1 MGDGASGDPGLR
13 GVVESE
19 VVLSGGTL
27 NPVVRVGDTVR
38 RPAGPWTA
46 TVHDL
51 LRHVRAGGFE
61 LAPEPYGVD
70 ETGREV
76 LSFIPGDTT
85 GWSLP
90 WPDWVR
96 TDDLLARIGEASARY
111 HRAVRDFRPEGVVE
125 WRAGAAELGPS
136 EIVCHHD
143 LAPYNAVVAD
153 GELKGFIDWDLAGPG
168 SAVSDLAFVAWQWV
182 PLHGPFVT
190 TILGWSDPPDRARRL
205 RLLLDSY
212 GLDNRQNFVD
222 QVLSRIRYNREI
234 MARKA
239 SEGDAAYAA
248 LVEQGHLAG
257 MDEALGFVAD
267 VRSELQ
273 AAL

>member
-1 MGDGASGDPGLR
+1 M
-13 GVVESE
+13 
-19 VVLSGGTL
+19 
-27 NPVVRVGDTVR
+27 
-38 RPAGPWTA
+38 
-46 TVHDL
+46 
-51 LRHVRAGGFE
+51 
-61 LAPEPYGVD
+61 
-70 ETGREV
+70 
-76 LSFIPGDTT
+76 
-85 GWSLP
+85 P

-96 TDDLLARIGEASARY
+96 TDDLLARIGEATARY

-212 GLDNRQNFVD
+212 GLDNRQNFVH